1 MENPSTYNYAALP
14 RPYTNSV
21 SVSVARFVYFS
32 IEALTGATVT
42 IKPLN
47 PINPA
52 TDFITL
58 SAGGVFTYPPGIQ
71 PWDALIV
78 EVSGGSYQ
86 FVTDGKIETI

>member
-1 MENPSTYNYAALP
+1 MENPSTYNTAALLK
-14 RPYTNSV
+14 PYTNNV
-21 SVSVARFVYFS
+21 NVKVTRFVYFS

-42 IKPLN
+42 IKPVSQTDPL
-47 PINPA
+47 

-86 FVTDGKIETI
+86 FVTDGTIQTI